1 MDVEFVNAY
10 IELLVN
16 EVNELTKVRLLKDT
30 QLKMAEKKIA
40 ALSAELEAAS
50 ALINKQEASLNK
62 KAKKDDSSF

>member
-10 IELLVN
+10 VEQLVN
-16 EVNELTKVRLLKDT
+16 EVTELTKLRMLKET
-30 QLKMAEKKIA
+30 QLKLAEKKIA

-62 KAKKDDSSF
+62 KAKKDENSF